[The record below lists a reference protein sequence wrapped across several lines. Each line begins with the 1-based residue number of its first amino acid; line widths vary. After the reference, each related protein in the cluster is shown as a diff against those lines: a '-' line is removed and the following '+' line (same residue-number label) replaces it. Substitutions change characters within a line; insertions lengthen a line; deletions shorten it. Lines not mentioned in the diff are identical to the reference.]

1 MNCSSRHST
10 FFLFTLVFF
19 YYTSS
24 FAQKTEITEHDW
36 HFIVVDKSYSTVYK
50 KMYRW
55 MAPLHYS
62 ENHKSLA
69 GAVAKENKRKISKK
83 REDEMAT
90 QAGKLQ
96 FRIVPTSNQQTKV
109 ALKQRQTEFKPMS
122 KLELDAFIKDLQIW
136 LIQQE

>member
-1 MNCSSRHST
+1 
-10 FFLFTLVFF
+10 
-19 YYTSS
+19 
-24 FAQKTEITEHDW
+24 
-36 HFIVVDKSYSTVYK
+36 
-50 KMYRW
+50 